1 MQSNKEFLINAGE
14 RQNVS
19 NLMFYKKKEKQIY
32 KIKRKITIQKKS
44 SNINPDIV
52 RLKIQEHKNL
62 R

>member
-1 MQSNKEFLINAGE
+1 
-14 RQNVS
+14 
-19 NLMFYKKKEKQIY
+19 MFYKKKEKQIY

>member
-1 MQSNKEFLINAGE
+1 
-14 RQNVS
+14 
-19 NLMFYKKKEKQIY
+19 MFYKKKEKQIY
-32 KIKRKITIQKKS
+32 KTKRKITIQKKA

>member
-1 MQSNKEFLINAGE
+1 
-14 RQNVS
+14 
-19 NLMFYKKKEKQIY
+19 MFYKKKEKYIY

-44 SNINPDIV
+44 PNINPDIV